1 MVLAT
6 ALTLASVG
14 SSLLGSWMSFANAR
28 KQNKIKDQ
36 AEKDADAAM
45 KAARKSLEK
54 NYMDSLAIQKE
65 PYELEREAMLSAG
78 AQATEVARESERGA
92 GRVGAIYAQQQ
103 QGQRQIAS
111 AMGQEMFN
119 LDYLSTQ
126 EDTRLRDLNT
136 QLDLGEVEGAQL
148 QAANAEERRQQQ
160 LMAGAQGIGNAAAA
174 GLDALSLYSKDKSIV
189 DTKGLNVKPNTVE
202 LTGLRRP
209 TYTDG
214 RGKRKTSFSY
224 DPFATNLD
232 QFNFLQDGVL
242 NGPPTQADY
251 NKMNN
256 ASNFVSQM
264 NSGGNL
270 VSQMRT
276 QDQSLG
282 TIDNGFKGI
291 NLFPPMQG
299 LLYNLQD

>member
-1 MVLAT
+1 MVLST

-14 SSLLGSWMSFANAR
+14 SSLLGSGMSFTNAM

-65 PYELEREAMLSAG
+65 PYELEREAMLAAG

-160 LMAGAQGIGNAAAA
+160 LMAGAQGIGNAAAT
-174 GLDALSLYSKDKSIV
+174 GLDALDLYPAMDKSIV

-202 LTGLRRP
+202 LTNICSKVL
-209 TYTDG
+209 
-214 RGKRKTSFSY
+214 
-224 DPFATNLD
+224 
-232 QFNFLQDGVL
+232 QF
-242 NGPPTQADY
+242 
-251 NKMNN
+251 
-256 ASNFVSQM
+256 
-264 NSGGNL
+264 
-270 VSQMRT
+270 
-276 QDQSLG
+276 
-282 TIDNGFKGI
+282 
-291 NLFPPMQG
+291 
-299 LLYNLQD
+299 

>member
-14 SSLLGSWMSFANAR
+14 SSLLGSGMSFANAR

-36 AEKDADAAM
+36 AEKDAEAAM
-45 KAARKSLEK
+45 ISARKSLEK
-54 NYMDSLAIQKE
+54 NYMDSLGIQKE
-65 PYELEREAMLSAG
+65 PYELEREAMLAAG

-160 LMAGAQGIGNAAAA
+160 LMAGAQGIGNAAAT
-174 GLDALSLYSKDKSIV
+174 GLDSLALYPDLF
-189 DTKGLNVKPNTVE
+189 
-202 LTGLRRP
+202 
-209 TYTDG
+209 
-214 RGKRKTSFSY
+214 KRKPKPVPLSFGEKRGALGIMTPSTANYNTSF
-224 DPFATNLD
+224 L
-232 QFNFLQDGVL
+232 
-242 NGPPTQADY
+242 PPAE
-251 NKMNN
+251 
-256 ASNFVSQM
+256 
-264 NSGGNL
+264 
-270 VSQMRT
+270 
-276 QDQSLG
+276 SLG
-282 TIDNGFKGI
+282 QGQEILDLGM
-291 NLFPPMQG
+291 NLNPYSIFG
-299 LLYNLQD
+299 

>member
-14 SSLLGSWMSFANAR
+14 SSLLGSGMSFANAR

-65 PYELEREAMLSAG
+65 PYELEREAMLAAG

-103 QGQRQIAS
+103 QGQRQIA
-111 AMGQEMFN
+111 AGMGQEMFN

-160 LMAGAQGIGNAAAA
+160 LMAGAQGIGNAAAT
-174 GLDALSLYSKDKSIV
+174 GLDSLALYPDMAKRKQTSAAIPSILAGFN
-189 DTKGLNVKPNTVE
+189 DRRSALGIMTPNTSNYN
-202 LTGLRRP
+202 TP
-209 TYTDG
+209 I
-214 RGKRKTSFSY
+214 F
-224 DPFATNLD
+224 
-232 QFNFLQDGVL
+232 
-242 NGPPTQADY
+242 PP
-251 NKMNN
+251 
-256 ASNFVSQM
+256 
-264 NSGGNL
+264 
-270 VSQMRT
+270 RE
-276 QDQSLG
+276 SLG
-282 TIDNGFKGI
+282 QGQEILDLGM
-291 NLFPPMQG
+291 NLNPYSIFG
-299 LLYNLQD
+299 

>member
-14 SSLLGSWMSFANAR
+14 SSLLGSGMSFANAR
-28 KQNKIKDQ
+28 KQNRIKAQ

-65 PYELEREAMLSAG
+65 PYELQREAMLAAG

-111 AMGQEMFN
+111 DMGQDMFN
-119 LDYLSTQ
+119 LDYLSAQ

-136 QLDLGEVEGAQL
+136 QIDLGEVEGAQL
-148 QAANAEERRQQQ
+148 QAANAEERRQQN

-174 GLDALSLYSKDKSIV
+174 GLDALALYPEQKQKAPNARQLAIYQKKQAGGDFTGV
-189 DTKGLNVKPNTVE
+189 GLFRQPEQTNNPIDFTFQQKNTS
-202 LTGLRRP
+202 
-209 TYTDG
+209 D
-214 RGKRKTSFSY
+214 
-224 DPFATNLD
+224 
-232 QFNFLQDGVL
+232 
-242 NGPPTQADY
+242 
-251 NKMNN
+251 
-256 ASNFVSQM
+256 
-264 NSGGNL
+264 
-270 VSQMRT
+270 
-276 QDQSLG
+276 
-282 TIDNGFKGI
+282 
-291 NLFPPMQG
+291 
-299 LLYNLQD
+299 

>member
-14 SSLLGSWMSFANAR
+14 SSLLGSGMSFTNAM

-160 LMAGAQGIGNAAAA
+160 LMAGAQGIGNAAAI
-174 GLDALSLYSKDKSIV
+174 GLDALDLYSKDGSIV

-232 QFNFLQDGVL
+232 QFNLLGSTPQYTPRGYLDSL
-242 NGPPTQADY
+242 NINRGITA
-251 NKMNN
+251 
-256 ASNFVSQM
+256 
-264 NSGGNL
+264 
-270 VSQMRT
+270 

-282 TIDNGFKGI
+282 TQDTGFQGM

-299 LLYNLQD
+299 LLYNLQN

>member
-1 MVLAT
+1 M
-6 ALTLASVG
+6 
-14 SSLLGSWMSFANAR
+14 

-65 PYELEREAMLSAG
+65 PYELEREAMLAAG

-174 GLDALSLYSKDKSIV
+174 GLDALDLYSKDESIV

-214 RGKRKTSFSY
+214 RGKRKNSFSY

-232 QFNFLQDGVL
+232 QFNLLGSTPQYTPRGYLDSL
-242 NGPPTQADY
+242 NINRGIT
-251 NKMNN
+251 
-256 ASNFVSQM
+256 
-264 NSGGNL
+264 
-270 VSQMRT
+270 T

-282 TIDNGFKGI
+282 TIDNGFQGM
-291 NLFPPMQG
+291 NLFPRQG
-299 LLYNLQD
+299 LLYNLQN